1 MPQPAERKFDVAV
14 VGATGAVG
22 EVLLELLAERNFP
35 VGRLAVLASARSAG
49 QQVRFG
55 KRSLSVVDLEDFDFA
70 GVDFAFFSAGGS
82 VSAAHAPRAAAAGAT
97 VIDNTSHFRM
107 HDDVPLV
114 VPEVNRNVIA
124 GGYGPDVSG
133 GIIANPNCSTIQ
145 MLLAVAPIHRRFGVT
160 RINVATYQ
168 AVSGAGRR
176 AMDELGRQT
185 ADKLNFRDP
194 TVEVLS
200 APIAFNVI
208 PRIDVIEPGGYTREE
223 LKMHF
228 ETRKILGDDRIGVNA
243 TAVRVPVFYG
253 HSEAVHLE
261 TENPFEL
268 DEVRGLLERAEGVRV
283 IEGERDPMP
292 LVDASGRD
300 EVLVGRI
307 RRDMTDENGL
317 DLWVVSDNLRKGAA
331 LNAVQIGEFLVA
343 RCVAEPG

>member
-1 MPQPAERKFDVAV
+1 MPQPVERKFSVAV

-22 EVLLELLAERNFP
+22 EVLLELLAERRFP
-35 VGRLAVLASARSAG
+35 VEKLALLASARSAG
-49 QQVRFG
+49 EQVRFG
-55 KRSLSVVDLEDFDFA
+55 KRSLTVTDLESFDFA
-70 GVDFAFFSAGGS
+70 GTDFAFFSAGGS
-82 VSAAHAPRAAAAGAT
+82 VSAEHAPRAAAAGAT

-107 HDDVPLV
+107 HEDVPLV
-114 VPEVNRNVIA
+114 VPEVNRELLA
-124 GGYGPDVSG
+124 DWFERTRPG

-145 MLLAVAPIHRRFGVT
+145 MVLAVAPLHRRYGVT

-176 AMDELGRQT
+176 AMGELGRQT

-194 TVEVLS
+194 TVEALD

-208 PRIDVIEPGGYTREE
+208 PRIDVLDASGYTREE

-228 ETRKILGDDRIGVNA
+228 ETRKILGDEGIGVNA

-261 TENPFEL
+261 TRAPFEL
-268 DEVRGLLERAEGVRV
+268 DEVRGLLARAEGVRV
-283 IEGERDPMP
+283 LEGERDPMP

-300 EVLVGRI
+300 DVLVGRI
-307 RRDMTDENGL
+307 RRDMTHQNGL

-331 LNAVQIGEFLVA
+331 LNAIQIGEYLVA
-343 RCVAEPG
+343 RRAGGSN